1 MLLVMWIT
9 FLLVTL
15 FILGGVVGS
24 FLNVCLVR
32 LPRGQSLIRPGSHC
46 GHCHQPIRLRDNLP
60 LLSYWLLR
68 GRCRMCAAPFSS
80 RYFWVELLT
89 ALVFVL
95 IFHLEIGG
103 NIHHFRSWAWYGT
116 GYEYVL
122 VGRMP
127 PQPWVFFAAHAV
139 LCCFLI
145 VITLM
150 AREHHEVPM
159 GLVRGGLVA
168 GLFAATLCPWPWPE
182 PVAEAIATPTGVG
195 ERAFVSLDKPYN
207 GGPRVGLMPTDKPWW
222 GGEVTPRAGAY
233 SWPVWGPLPDWLPP
247 GHWSLGLATGLAGV
261 LAGVALT
268 GLVRLLFNLGVGA
281 SALGGGEVGLLA
293 IAGGFLGWQPVVV
306 GGLLALLPGLT
317 SAIWQWT
324 VRKQSQVSYCLW
336 LALTLA
342 PVWLAWYWIGP
353 LVQGLFFDGPR
364 LLWFALGCAAW
375 LLVLAAGL
383 RLAGA
388 ARSRSR
394 GEHETKS
401 LAPQGSCESP

>member
-1 MLLVMWIT
+1 MLLTVWIT

-15 FILGGVVGS
+15 FILGSTVGS
-24 FLNVCLVR
+24 FLNVCIVR

-46 GHCHQPIRLRDNLP
+46 GHCHRPIRLRDNLP
-60 LLSYWLLR
+60 LVSYWLLR
-68 GRCRMCAAPFSS
+68 GRCRRCGASFTS

-89 ALVFVL
+89 GLVFVL
-95 IFHLEIGG
+95 LFHLEIGW
-103 NIHHFRSWAWYGT
+103 NIHHFRSWTWYGS

-122 VGRMP
+122 YGRMP
-127 PQPWVFFAAHAV
+127 PQPWLFFALHAV
-139 LCCFLI
+139 LCCFMIVTTLI
-145 VITLM
+145 V
-150 AREHHEVPM
+150 REHHDVPS
-159 GLVRGGLVA
+159 GLVRVGLVA

-182 PVAEAIATPTGVG
+182 PVPKAIAAPAVV
-195 ERAFVSLDKPYN
+195 EPALAHLEKPSE
-207 GGPRVGLMPTDKPWW
+207 GGPFVAARPSDKPWW
-222 GGEVTPRAGAY
+222 RSEVTPRAGAY

-247 GHWSLGLATGLAGV
+247 GRWQLGLATGLAGV
-261 LAGVALT
+261 LAGAALA

-281 SALGGGEVGLLA
+281 SALGGSEVGLLA
-293 IAGGFLGWQPVVV
+293 IAGGFLGWQPIVV

-324 VRKQSQVSYCLW
+324 VRKRSRVSYCLW
-336 LALTLA
+336 LALTLP

-353 LVQGLFFDGPR
+353 LVQGLFFDGSR
-364 LLWFALGCAAW
+364 LLWFAFVCAAL

-394 GEHETKS
+394 LEQQSKT
-401 LAPQGSCESP
+401 LAHQGSRESP